1 MGRPRSNNKNRPT
14 RDRLTKTQLRFMRHD
29 PACKE
34 LVAYAESQMGPQG
47 ATVHW
52 ACKQGDKEFK

>member
-1 MGRPRSNNKNRPT
+1 
-14 RDRLTKTQLRFMRHD
+14 MRHD

-34 LVAYAESQMGPQG
+34 LVAYAESQMGPEG

-52 ACKQGDKEFK
+52 ASKQGDKEFR